1 VKVPY
6 SWLSEFVSGL
16 PAVAELVELCDG
28 LGLPVEAVHRY
39 EGAAPGTV
47 AVVLESVEA
56 VEGSGHLLLATISD
70 GTRRH
75 QVLTGAPNARE
86 GLVTAFAAPGVEL
99 PALGTTVESL
109 EMAGLRSEGVLLSP
123 RELGTFDHA
132 GGLIELPADLA
143 PGSDLAQL
151 WPGDEVLEL
160 ELTPNRADAF
170 SLLGVARDLAAKLG
184 VPYRNPAAGLGAA
197 GFGRAAAG
205 TAGAAGDDGL
215 TIEIADPQGCPGF
228 TLLRIDGVRV
238 APSPLWLQRRLA
250 SVGLRPRNNVVD
262 VTNFVTF
269 ELGQPSHAYDLKAL
283 AGGAIQV
290 RRAVAGERLV
300 TLTGDELELD
310 PADLVIATP
319 EPAGSEPIGLA
330 GVIGGLDDSVEPD
343 TTAVALEVAHFDPV
357 TVRRTAKRH
366 GLSTDAHYRFERGVD
381 PALPPAASAR
391 AGALIA
397 ELTGGRAHPAPSM
410 AGGCEPA
417 APIPFRPSRVE
428 YLMDFVVP
436 GEEQLRYLEALGCE
450 VTVRSEDDGSEV
462 EWGEVEW
469 GEVEWLVTPPSW
481 RFDLAI
487 EEDLVEEVGRLHGY
501 EHVGETV
508 PVMRFVPPRSDPTH
522 RALRDELAGLGFL
535 EAIGYVFT
543 SDAEQARAAAPAASV
558 TLANPQGAERSVL
571 RTALYP
577 GLLAAASLNRMAPS
591 LALFEV
597 GRVFLE
603 EELERVALVARGPWR
618 EAGWQAGTELDF
630 FLFKG
635 LLESLAERRN
645 AELEMLPCR
654 APHLHPGIAA
664 EVRWNGRTVGSAGRL
679 HPEVAARYELGDTF
693 VAELE
698 LPLESGPVRFGG
710 LPRQPHAER
719 DLAVVAPAEVPY
731 RELAGI
737 VAGAA
742 GELLESLEP
751 FDLYAGPPIPEG
763 KRSVALRLCFR
774 HAERA
779 LRDDEVDLHMENVM
793 SALRGRGYDIRDA

>member
-6 SWLSEFVSGL
+6 GWLSEFVAGL
-16 PAVAELVELCDG
+16 PPVPELVELLDG

-47 AVVLESVEA
+47 AVVLESVEPVA
-56 VEGSGHLLLATISD
+56 GSEHLLLARVSD
-70 GTRRH
+70 GSRIH
-75 QVLTGAPNARE
+75 QVLTGAPNART

-99 PALGTTVESL
+99 PALGATVEAR
-109 EMAGLRSEGVLLSP
+109 EMAGSRSEGMLLSP
-123 RELGTFDHA
+123 RELGAFDHA

-143 PGSDLAQL
+143 PGSDLAKQ
-151 WPGDEVLEL
+151 WPGDDVLEL

-184 VPYRNPAAGLGAA
+184 VPYLNPAAGLFGH
-197 GFGRAAAG
+197 GFEQ
-205 TAGAAGDDGL
+205 AGAGAGGNAEDDGL
-215 TIEIADPQGCPGF
+215 TIEIDDARGCPGF
-228 TLLRIDGVRV
+228 TLRRIDGVRV
-238 APSPLWLQRRLA
+238 GPSPLWLQRRLA

-269 ELGQPSHAYDLKAL
+269 ELGQPSHAYDLAAL
-283 AGGAIQV
+283 AGGTIQV
-290 RRAVAGERLV
+290 RRAAAGERLV
-300 TLTGDELELD
+300 TLAGDELELD

-319 EPAGSEPIGLA
+319 GPGGSKPIGLA
-330 GVIGGLDDSVEPD
+330 GVIGGLEDSVGPG
-343 TTAVALEVAHFDPV
+343 TAAVALEVAHFDPI
-357 TVRRTAKRH
+357 TVRRTARRH
-366 GLSTDAHYRFERGVD
+366 ALSTDAHYRFERGVD
-381 PALPPAASAR
+381 PALPPSASAR
-391 AGALIA
+391 AAALIA
-397 ELTGGRAHPAPSM
+397 ELTGGRACPVASM
-410 AGGCEPA
+410 AGGSEPA
-417 APIPFRPSRVE
+417 PPIRFRPSRVE
-428 YLMDFVVP
+428 YLMDFVVSA
-436 GEEQLRYLEALGCE
+436 EEQRRYLEALGCQ
-450 VTVRSEDDGSEV
+450 VTAGSEDDRSD
-462 EWGEVEW
+462 
-469 GEVEWLVTPPSW
+469 VEWLVTPPSW

-508 PVMRFVPPRSDPTH
+508 PVMRFVPPRTDPTH
-522 RALRDELAGLGFL
+522 RALRSEIAGLGFL

-543 SDAEQARAAAPAASV
+543 SDAELARAAAPAARV
-558 TLANPQGAERSVL
+558 KLANPQGAERSVL

-577 GLLAAASLNRMAPS
+577 GLLAAAALNRMAPS

-603 EELERVALVARGPWR
+603 EELERVALVARGPWS
-618 EAGWQAGTELDF
+618 EPGWQAGTELDF

-645 AELEMLPCR
+645 AELAMLPAR

-664 EVRWNGRTVGSAGRL
+664 EVRWNRRVVGHAGRL

-698 LPLESGPVRFGG
+698 LPLESSPVRFGG

-719 DLAVVAPAEVPY
+719 DLAVLAPADVPY

-737 VAGAA
+737 VDGAA

-763 KRSVALRLCFR
+763 KRSVALRLRFR

-793 SALRGRGYDIRDA
+793 SALRDRGYDIRDA